1 MSSVC
6 RDGPDLFHGEY
17 VKNDIAELEL
27 YFYGMGEQR
36 TRFPSTSE
44 VVYRVPPDMSMLCY
58 FILWRGDAVVKG
70 IKRRRQRATARD
82 WSTQIFASITFL
94 RNTHY
99 LCGTLSGIC
108 FSHTLMSTG
117 SESVLT
123 TRRSNNPLYESTK
136 TQERFKFDR
145 TLPNWM
151 PSAAIE
157 SLLAL
162 AVSPTDIPFY

>member
-6 RDGPDLFHGEY
+6 RDGPDLFHDEC
-17 VKNDIAELEL
+17 VKNDIAELVL

-44 VVYRVPPDMSMLCY
+44 VVYRVPPDMSTLCY

-70 IKRRRQRATARD
+70 IKREETHAQQHEPD
-82 WSTQIFASITFL
+82 QPKFFASITFL

-108 FSHTLMSTG
+108 FTHTLIVNRVVG
-117 SESVLT
+117 
-123 TRRSNNPLYESTK
+123 PHYK
-136 TQERFKFDR
+136 AF
-145 TLPNWM
+145 
-151 PSAAIE
+151 
-157 SLLAL
+157 
-162 AVSPTDIPFY
+162 